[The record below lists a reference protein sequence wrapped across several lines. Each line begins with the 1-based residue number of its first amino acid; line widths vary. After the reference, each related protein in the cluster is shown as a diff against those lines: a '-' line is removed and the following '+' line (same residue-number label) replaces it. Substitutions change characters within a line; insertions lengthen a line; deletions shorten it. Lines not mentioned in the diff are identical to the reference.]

1 METQPGSNPISYASP
16 TDFNGKIQAIQYISS
31 GIDELRAS
39 PTAIV
44 YYGADCCKC
53 QGACCCVFKCSCDCG
68 DNYLY
73 NTLVCNG
80 GVTKY
85 LYKNLGRLDCKICAA
100 DNMAR
105 FAYVKSF
112 NVGSYA
118 QIGAEGGTEF
128 VEMTREPNC
137 IFCGICSYF
146 LFVNIKSENR
156 MAGIVRYRGCCDAW
170 CSSCCKS
177 SGCCNCYN
185 YYYCF
190 DVMTPQRDLVYTIY
204 VKRCCLSC
212 LPLDCCGEIDFAIK
226 NASGNEVGAIHA
238 SRTCCVCCGLRGKNV
253 TYTITFPPD
262 ATPEMKLT
270 IINGVISFDIFYF

>member
-1 METQPGSNPISYASP
+1 METQSERKPTSYASP
-16 TDFNGKIQAIQYISS
+16 ADFNGKIQAIQYISS

-44 YYGADCCKC
+44 YYGVDCCKC
-53 QGACCCVFKCSCDCG
+53 QGCCSCVFKCNCDCG

-73 NTLVCNG
+73 NTLVCNS

-85 LYKNLGRLDCKICAA
+85 LYKNLGRLDCKICAT

-112 NVGSYA
+112 NVGSYD
-118 QIGAEGGTEF
+118 QIAAEGGTEF

-146 LFVNIKSENR
+146 LFVNIKSDNK
-156 MAGIVRYRGCCDAW
+156 MAGIVRYMGCCDAW

-177 SGCCNCYN
+177 SSCCNCYN
-185 YYYCF
+185 YYYCC
-190 DVMTPQRDLVYTIY
+190 DVMTPQRALVYTIY
-204 VKRCCLSC
+204 LKRCCLSC
-212 LPLDCCGEIDFAIK
+212 CPLDCCDAIDFAIK
-226 NASGNEVGAIHA
+226 NGSGAEVEAIQLK
-238 SRTCCVCCGLRGKNV
+238 RTCCVCCGLRGKNA
-253 TYTITFPPD
+253 TYTITFPAD

-270 IINGVISFDIFYF
+270 IINAVISIDMFYI

>member
-1 METQPGSNPISYASP
+1 ML
-16 TDFNGKIQAIQYISS
+16 
-31 GIDELRAS
+31 LR
-39 PTAIV
+39 
-44 YYGADCCKC
+44 
-53 QGACCCVFKCSCDCG
+53 FKCSCDCG

-105 FAYVKSF
+105 FVYVKSF

-137 IFCGICSYF
+137 IFCGICSYY

-156 MAGIVRYRGCCDAW
+156 MAGIVRYRGCCDAL

>member
-118 QIGAEGGTEF
+118 QIGTEGGTEF

-156 MAGIVRYRGCCDAW
+156 MAGIVRYRGCCDAL